1 MHFRRAVGLVVLK
14 TATDRKRPV
23 RPRPAAAPADLFSL
37 CAVKAA
43 RELVPASVTRQRWRR
58 RRRR

>member
-1 MHFRRAVGLVVLK
+1 MHFRREVGLVVLK
-14 TATDRKRPV
+14 TATERKRPV

-43 RELVPASVTRQRWRR
+43 RELVPASVT
-58 RRRR
+58 